1 MSEIT
6 FHSKPFKIE
15 GIQIP
20 EIVLTK
26 GKLVRLYIP
35 NLIKKD
41 VHKDLKLRIINH
53 FQNKDHVPWAKNFS
67 SNSLIEKLY
76 PLTVERYLLR
86 VMKLDKYLAI
96 QAIEEIEVNF
106 EDRFHYLDHI
116 KKRALIIKA
125 NFLKYD
131 VILFDYYAIGA
142 LGIKFIENVVNTEI
156 EKGKSAIAFDI
167 LQYMEDYEPFS
178 NIQRLTVDLK

>member
-6 FHSKPFKIE
+6 FYSKPFKIE

-26 GKLVRLYIP
+26 GKLVRLYVP

-41 VHKDLKLRIINH
+41 VPIDLKLKIINH
-53 FQNKDHVPWAKNFS
+53 FQNKDHLPWAKNFS
-67 SNSLIEKLY
+67 PDSFIEKFY
-76 PLTVERYLLR
+76 PLTVERYLLK
-86 VMKLDKYLAI
+86 VMKLNKYKAI

-106 EDRFHYLDHI
+106 EDRFNYLDHI

-125 NFLKYD
+125 NFLKHD
-131 VILFDYYAIGA
+131 VILFDYYAIGL
-142 LGIKFIENVVNTEI
+142 LGAKLIENIVNTEI
-156 EKGKSAIAFDI
+156 EKGKSAIAFDS
-167 LQYMEDYEPFS
+167 LEYMEAYEPFA
-178 NIQRLTVDLK
+178 NIQRLIVD